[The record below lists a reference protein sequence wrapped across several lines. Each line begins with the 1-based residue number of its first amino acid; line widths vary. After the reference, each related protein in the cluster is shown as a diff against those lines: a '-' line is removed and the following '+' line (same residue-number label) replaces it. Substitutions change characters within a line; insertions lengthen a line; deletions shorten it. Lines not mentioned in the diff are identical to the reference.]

1 MVDHEQIAP
10 DEIDLRQ
17 ILKTLSKWKVIIA
30 LITMVSVL
38 TSGVLSF
45 FVLEPVYESKTML
58 LVTMT
63 SDKQVSV
70 KEGDNLES
78 LISSVSRIPQ
88 LTMNTYVN
96 QLKSEILLERV
107 SKKLS
112 LNYSPGDL
120 SGIITAAAIKD
131 SNLIELKVMHNDPL
145 TASKI
150 ANTISDQYLELIS
163 EKNQSQMTKS
173 VGFLDAQREKVDNDL
188 DEVIEKLKDFESKPG
203 GVAFLEQQ
211 FTTKNQDL
219 SKYQSMLNDTRV
231 ELRQVEAEAQQIGQ
245 ELQGIPETVTGKRT
259 LEGQT
264 SEVVTEEANPV
275 YVQLKQNYV
284 TKTAQVAALNAKIQS
299 IAGIII
305 EIRQDVDQIQKELV
319 ERKAELEKL
328 ESEKTR
334 MVTARDLLAEKV
346 TQTQI
351 AKSIDLGDTT
361 IYVVSPAMVP
371 SSPVKPNKKLNIA
384 VAFVL
389 GLMIAVFVAFLM
401 EFMDNT
407 VKSPGE
413 VTEKLNV
420 PVLGVIP
427 YVASK
432 KN

>member
-1 MVDHEQIAP
+1 MAEYEQVAP

-17 ILKTLSKWKVIIA
+17 IIKTLSKWKVIIA
-30 LITMVSVL
+30 LITLVSML
-38 TSGVLSF
+38 TSGILSF
-45 FVLEPVYESKTML
+45 FVLKPVYESKAML
-58 LVTMT
+58 LVTMA
-63 SDKQVSV
+63 SDKQVAA

-78 LISSVSRIPQ
+78 LISTVSRIPQ

-107 SKKLS
+107 SQKLA
-112 LNYSPGDL
+112 LNYSPAAL
-120 SGIITAAAIKD
+120 SGIITATAIKD
-131 SNLIELKVMHNDPL
+131 SNLIELKVRHNDPL
-145 TASKI
+145 IASKI

-173 VGFLDAQREKVDNDL
+173 VGFLDTQRQKVEKEL
-188 DEVIEKLKDFESKPG
+188 DQVLEKLKNFESKPG

-231 ELRQVEAEAQQIGQ
+231 ELRQAEAESQRISQ
-245 ELQGIPETVTGKRT
+245 ELQGIPETVTGKKAVD
-259 LEGQT
+259 GQP
-264 SEVVTEEANPV
+264 SEIVMEEANPV

-284 TKTAQVAALNAKIQS
+284 TKIAQVSALSAKIDS
-299 IAGIII
+299 IGGIIV
-305 EIRQDVDQIQKELV
+305 EIRSDVDQIQKELV
-319 ERKAELEKL
+319 ERKAEKEKL
-328 ESEKTR
+328 ESEKAR
-334 MVTARDLLAEKV
+334 LVNARDLLAEKV

-361 IYVVSPAMVP
+361 INVVSPAMVP

-384 VAFVL
+384 IAFVL

-420 PVLGVIP
+420 PILGAIP
-427 YVASK
+427 YVTGK
-432 KN
+432 K